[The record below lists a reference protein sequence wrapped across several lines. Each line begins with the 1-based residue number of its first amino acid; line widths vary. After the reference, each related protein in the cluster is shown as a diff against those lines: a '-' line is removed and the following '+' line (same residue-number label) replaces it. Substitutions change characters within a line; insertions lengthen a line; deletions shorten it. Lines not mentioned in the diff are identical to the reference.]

1 MKEPF
6 RILSAAAMLGYG
18 FPVESFEAGM
28 SKHPHLIAADAG
40 STDPGPYYLGAGK
53 SFTNR
58 TAVKRDLTIMIK
70 AGLNAKIPIII
81 GSAGGS
87 GAKPHLDW
95 CTDIVLEIAR
105 DNNLHFKLAL
115 ISADFE
121 KSRLKDELAAG
132 NISAL
137 DPAPELIVD
146 AIDAST
152 HIVAQMGVEPIIR
165 ALDGNPDVILAGRA
179 YDPSIFAALPIKLGY
194 DQALALH
201 LGKILECAAI
211 CATPGSGSDCMFG
224 TLYEDSFVLE
234 PLNPIRACTTQSVA
248 AHTLYEKSNPYMLY
262 GPGGHLDLRDCA
274 FIQETDTSV
283 RVSGSRW
290 IPATPYTIKLEG
302 ARPIGYRTVSIAGA
316 RDPIMISAIDQIT
329 EAVSERVADNFREL
343 NWTYHLRFNIY
354 GKNGVMG
361 VLEPTP
367 STEGVHELGI
377 VIEATADTQDQ
388 ADTIC
393 SFARSTLL
401 HYGYPGR
408 RATAGNLAFP
418 YSPSDISTGRTFVFS
433 LYHLMAVADPAE
445 PFPVTFK
452 DV

>member
-70 AGLNAKIPIII
+70 AGLKAKIPIII

-179 YDPSIFAALPIKLGY
+179 YDPSIFAALPINLGY

-211 CATPGSGSDCMFG
+211 AASPGSGSDCLFG
-224 TLYEDSFVLE
+224 YLQEDAFILE
-234 PLNPIRACTTQSVA
+234 ALSPERTCTKLSVA
-248 AHTLYEKSNPYMLY
+248 AHTLYEKSNPYELP
-262 GPGGHLDLRDCA
+262 GPGGTLDLR
-274 FIQETDTSV
+274 ETRFAELPGGKV
-283 RVSGSRW
+283 KVSGTRF
-290 IPATPYTIKLEG
+290 
-302 ARPIGYRTVSIAGA
+302 RPT
-316 RDPIMISAIDQIT
+316 
-329 EAVSERVADNFREL
+329 
-343 NWTYHLRFNIY
+343 
-354 GKNGVMG
+354 
-361 VLEPTP
+361 
-367 STEGVHELGI
+367 
-377 VIEATADTQDQ
+377 
-388 ADTIC
+388 
-393 SFARSTLL
+393 
-401 HYGYPGR
+401 
-408 RATAGNLAFP
+408 
-418 YSPSDISTGRTFVFS
+418 
-433 LYHLMAVADPAE
+433 
-445 PFPVTFK
+445 
-452 DV
+452 